1 MAEREKI
8 VFYTPQGAL
17 AFHGTYD
24 AAVRRLFELENQR
37 RPQGNRDQGQ
47 ISGAHQKQE
56 GRDGG
61 PADRRPGRPQERY
74 TVRGPGGKPFPR
86 RGIELVLG
94 RLYEYEREEN
104 KKE

>member
-1 MAEREKI
+1 MIVEREKI

-24 AAVRRLFELENQR
+24 TAVRRLFELENQR
-37 RPQGNRDQGQ
+37 RPQ
-47 ISGAHQKQE
+47 
-56 GRDGG
+56 
-61 PADRRPGRPQERY
+61 ERY
-74 TVRGPGGKPFPR
+74 TVRGPDGKPFPR

-94 RLYEYEREEN
+94 RLYEYEREGN

>member
-1 MAEREKI
+1 MIAEREKI

-37 RPQGNRDQGQ
+37 RPQ
-47 ISGAHQKQE
+47 
-56 GRDGG
+56 
-61 PADRRPGRPQERY
+61 ERY

-94 RLYEYEREEN
+94 RLYEYEREGGGC
-104 KKE
+104 

>member
-24 AAVRRLFELENQR
+24 AAVRRLFELENQ
-37 RPQGNRDQGQ
+37 
-47 ISGAHQKQE
+47 
-56 GRDGG
+56 
-61 PADRRPGRPQERY
+61 
-74 TVRGPGGKPFPR
+74 PGGKPFPR

-94 RLYEYEREEN
+94 RLYEYERESEPG
-104 KKE
+104 K

>member
-1 MAEREKI
+1 MVGGPGESDMMAEREKI

-17 AFHGTYD
+17 SFRGTYD

-37 RPQGNRDQGQ
+37 
-47 ISGAHQKQE
+47 
-56 GRDGG
+56 
-61 PADRRPGRPQERY
+61 RPQERY

-94 RLYEYEREEN
+94 RLYEYEREPG
-104 KKE
+104 K

>member
-37 RPQGNRDQGQ
+37 RPQ
-47 ISGAHQKQE
+47 
-56 GRDGG
+56 
-61 PADRRPGRPQERY
+61 ERY

-94 RLYEYEREEN
+94 RLYEYEREPG
-104 KKE
+104 K